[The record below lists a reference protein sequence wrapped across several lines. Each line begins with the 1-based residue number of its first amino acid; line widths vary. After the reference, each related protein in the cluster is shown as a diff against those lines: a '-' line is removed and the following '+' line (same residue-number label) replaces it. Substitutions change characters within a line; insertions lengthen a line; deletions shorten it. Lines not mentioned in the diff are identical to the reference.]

1 MAMVL
6 LSALIRIIMPESRP
20 NNGLNYLDL
29 LTSLPGLLRK
39 LPVLKE
45 AALSGA
51 LLFAAFSVFWTT
63 LIFHL
68 EALPFHLGTQ
78 TAGCF
83 GLVGAA
89 GAIAA
94 SMSGRLAD
102 RLGARRIVA
111 SGTGVVLLAWI
122 LMGLG
127 GSSLLVLACGAAL
140 LDLGVQG
147 AHVANQTRIFA
158 HMPEAR
164 SRINTIYIVSFFAG
178 GAFGSLASTSV
189 WTLAGWPGVCLL
201 GGTLMGLALLA
212 GFALHNEST

>member
-1 MAMVL
+1 
-6 LSALIRIIMPESRP
+6 
-20 NNGLNYLDL
+20 
-29 LTSLPGLLRK
+29 
-39 LPVLKE
+39 
-45 AALSGA
+45 
-51 LLFAAFSVFWTT
+51 
-63 LIFHL
+63 
-68 EALPFHLGTQ
+68 
-78 TAGCF
+78 
-83 GLVGAA
+83 
-89 GAIAA
+89 
-94 SMSGRLAD
+94 
-102 RLGARRIVA
+102 
-111 SGTGVVLLAWI
+111 VLLAWI

-212 GFALHNEST
+212 GFALRNDST